1 LDILVD
7 RLGHV
12 NRRAELLVGV
22 LYAKRWLRPVAPGA
36 AIVAA
41 RDLDPLETIVD
52 WPPVPERALAV
63 LTGA

>member
-1 LDILVD
+1 
-7 RLGHV
+7 
-12 NRRAELLVGV
+12 VGV

-52 WPPVPERALAV
+52 WHPVPERALAV